1 MRVYTVFRLV
11 QGLIVGSMLI
21 GITCFNLI
29 MVLLLEIYAFDL
41 TIEIFQH
48 KIDWILRLSNMV
60 RGKHFSDLRFVSY
73 FFYQK
78 VINVK

>member
-41 TIEIFQH
+41 TIERFQY

-60 RGKHFSDLRFVSY
+60 RGKHFADLRFVSY

>member
-41 TIEIFQH
+41 TIERFQY

-60 RGKHFSDLRFVSY
+60 RGKHFADLRFVSY
-73 FFYQK
+73 FFYLK